1 MSKDQKTTE
10 FSLHISRS
18 RMRRYLH
25 GQLNQKEVAE
35 VETHLKHCI
44 HCSEAIIQYITVE
57 EPEHYKT
64 YMKSL
69 KGKIIESAKP
79 KGPRFSSVQMKTMRA
94 AAAVVILLSFSF
106 FAFENL
112 IDKDFSLVTQPKQEE
127 ASFVRKSVFPGDKQ
141 QGKQVK
147 AKPQQKESKPEEST
161 EKEVEKQPEVQ
172 VADATPKKKKPSPK
186 PTPQAKPKKEVKEE
200 EKNPA
205 TETNSTPQVAAQ
217 REDDQQEDI
226 KTEQKPETVAA
237 VEKTEPVIQ
246 TEESIEKEEIKVP
259 AITPIEKIE
268 VGNEASN
275 LQEEKSKQVV
285 PSASVGQLR
294 QQ

>member
-1 MSKDQKTTE
+1 MSKDHKTTE

-79 KGPRFSSVQMKTMRA
+79 KGPRFSSVQVKTMRA

-112 IDKDFSLVTQPKQEE
+112 IDKDFSLVTQPQQEE

-141 QGKQVK
+141 QGKQAK
-147 AKPQQKESKPEEST
+147 AKPQQKESMPEEST
-161 EKEVEKQPEVQ
+161 AKEVEKQPEVQ
-172 VADATPKKKKPSPK
+172 VADATPKKKPSPK

-200 EKNPA
+200 KKPA
-205 TETNSTPQVAAQ
+205 TETSSTPQVAAQ
-217 REDDQQEDI
+217 REDDQQKDI
-226 KTEQKPETVAA
+226 KTEKKPETVAA

-246 TEESIEKEEIKVP
+246 SEESTEKEEVKVP

-268 VGNEASN
+268 VGNEATN
-275 LQEEKSKQVV
+275 LQEEKNKQVV